1 MINRDYPATLFLAKI
16 AFATIALFGCI
27 SIILLKAIFV
37 SHVVTWL
44 VVIFSCSLIILY
56 AFIMRSFAKEIVMP
70 EQVGDNCY
78 YMGFLFTISSLV
90 AALVLF
96 NEEEIDP
103 RMILSSFGI
112 GLSTTVV
119 GIVCRIWLS
128 HVPANPEEIYKVNY
142 DNLAV
147 SAKDLCSELL
157 RAQNS
162 FQNLSMQ
169 LCQSA
174 QEIQNRLAQTIGDAD
189 DQMNAVTK
197 KTVKHLE
204 NVSEKIDAINIPD
217 SLFTERVDDMFK
229 DVNLG
234 MKKVVEYSDKF
245 YDSMIKLENMSS
257 SFSSHIEQIDKS
269 FEHLEN
275 AFSKTEITK
284 NDVEKIGVSISE
296 FSDSMQKLT
305 SKTDE
310 VTLSQNEM
318 LLKIKNFNSEYEKS
332 MQQSKET
339 LAETAETITSL
350 IKTSIEVLKK

>member
-1 MINRDYPATLFLAKI
+1 MINRDYPVTLFFAKI
-16 AFATIALFGCI
+16 AFAIIAFIGCL
-27 SIILLKAIFV
+27 SIICLKTIFV
-37 SHVVTWL
+37 SHTATWL
-44 VVIFSCSLIILY
+44 VVIFSCSLIVLY

-90 AALVLF
+90 AALILF

-103 RMILSSFGI
+103 KMILSSFGI

-119 GIVCRIWLS
+119 GIICRIWIS
-128 HVPANPEEIYKVNY
+128 HVPANAEEIYKVNY
-142 DNLAV
+142 DNLAS
-147 SAKDLCSELL
+147 SAKDLSSELM

-162 FQNLSMQ
+162 FQDLSMK

-174 QEIQNRLAQTIGDAD
+174 QEINNHLVQTMDECKKRINDVAQQTAD
-189 DQMNAVTK
+189 
-197 KTVKHLE
+197 HLE
-204 NVSEKIDAINIPD
+204 NVSSKIDAINIPD

-234 MKKVVEYSDKF
+234 MKRVVEFSDKF
-245 YDSMIKLENMSS
+245 YDSMIKLERISS
-257 SFSSHIEQIDKS
+257 SFNSHIEQIDKS

-275 AFSKTEITK
+275 AFSKTEVTK
-284 NDVEKIGVSISE
+284 NDVEKISSSISD

-310 VTLSQNEM
+310 VTVSQNDM
-318 LLKIKNFNSEYEKS
+318 LLKIKDFNSEYEKS
-332 MQQSKET
+332 MKQSKET